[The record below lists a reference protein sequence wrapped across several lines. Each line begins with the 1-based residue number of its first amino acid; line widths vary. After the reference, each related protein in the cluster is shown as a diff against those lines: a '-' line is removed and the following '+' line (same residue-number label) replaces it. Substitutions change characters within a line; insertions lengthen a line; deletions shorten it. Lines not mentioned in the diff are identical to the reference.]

1 MSVELAAQ
9 YLNILVAVVLVIRL
23 FSLKLISPY
32 GVFAALIGFDVVSS
46 LMAALVP
53 WRSLHIDYRTVW
65 LVCKPI
71 SWTLY
76 IWVVY
81 SILQKIMATHRGIL
95 SASRKLFAVCFVAS
109 VVIGIMSARVEFV
122 VARPDAPVTLALI
135 IERGFCTVS
144 LLLLLATLVCL
155 LWFPISVTK
164 NAALLCAGLMVY
176 FAAKTALLLAHDIWA
191 PDSVRLVSLLL
202 ILVST
207 ACLTMWALAL
217 SRAGEFEMVRP
228 GHSWKPKEQERLV
241 HQLEAINAVLLR
253 SAKQ

>member
-1 MSVELAAQ
+1 MSVEQVAQ

-23 FSLKLISPY
+23 FWLKLAGKY
-32 GVFAALIGFDVVSS
+32 AVFTALIAFSVVWS
-46 LMAALVP
+46 LIVALVP
-53 WRSLHIDYRTVW
+53 WRARNIDYRVAW
-65 LVCKPI
+65 LIFEPI
-71 SWTLY
+71 AWTLY
-76 IWVVY
+76 VWVVY

-95 SASRKLFAVCFVAS
+95 SASRKLFAACFVAS
-109 VVIGIMSARVEFV
+109 VVIGLLSARVEFV
-122 VARPDAPVTLALI
+122 IAHPDAPVTLALI

-144 LLLLLATLVCL
+144 LLLLLATLVYL
-155 LWFPISVTK
+155 LWFPVSVTR
-164 NAALLCAGLMVY
+164 NVALLCGGLMIY
-176 FAAKTALLLAHDIWA
+176 FAVKTALLLVRDIWT

-217 SRAGEFEMVRP
+217 SRAGESEMVRP